1 MLFALGATSSIW
13 DALQSLRAQSG
24 ATSPTTA
31 SAFEPIGNIATP
43 ESTTTA
49 CSSGSCSSPLSSQT
63 LGALIAAHSSSV
75 VDPSRSLP
83 AVSQNTI
90 GQSTAFVSYGGGQI
104 GPEFFASAAGH
115 FNLADITGNPA
126 TGAGGTDSSAPSGS
140 VGGSADTG
148 GSSTDPQGSIAATS
162 PSTVTNADGWTT
174 TNFTLAD
181 GTKITLETR
190 GFQATKIALPS
201 SLATSSYDFV
211 EQAIQRDTQSLSAN
225 TSVNV

>member
-24 ATSPTTA
+24 TTSQTTA
-31 SAFEPIGNIATP
+31 SAFEPLGEVATP
-43 ESTTTA
+43 ESTATA

-63 LGALIAAHSSSV
+63 LGALIAARNSSV
-75 VDPSRSLP
+75 AGPSNSLP
-83 AVSQNTI
+83 AASQNAI
-90 GQSTAFVSYGGGQI
+90 GQSTPTA
-104 GPEFFASAAGH
+104 
-115 FNLADITGNPA
+115 
-126 TGAGGTDSSAPSGS
+126 
-140 VGGSADTG
+140 
-148 GSSTDPQGSIAATS
+148 
-162 PSTVTNADGWTT
+162 VTNADGWTT
-174 TNFTLAD
+174 TSFTLAD

-225 TSVNV
+225 ASAHLSVNV

>member
-24 ATSPTTA
+24 TTSQTTA
-31 SAFEPIGNIATP
+31 SAFEPLGEVP
-43 ESTTTA
+43 ESTATA

-75 VDPSRSLP
+75 AGPSNSLP
-83 AVSQNTI
+83 AASQNTI
-90 GQSTAFVSYGGGQI
+90 GQST
-104 GPEFFASAAGH
+104 PPTAA
-115 FNLADITGNPA
+115 
-126 TGAGGTDSSAPSGS
+126 
-140 VGGSADTG
+140 
-148 GSSTDPQGSIAATS
+148 
-162 PSTVTNADGWTT
+162 TNADGWTT
-174 TNFTLAD
+174 TSFTLAD

-225 TSVNV
+225 ASAHLSVNV